1 MGPGGAKCARGG
13 TVPPAVNAFR
23 KRLARTYERFARRR
37 RRRRGAL
44 ASGAKS
50 PLGASAYRSIRTTG
64 RMMTAADSDL
74 YAIGL
79 DRRPLGRGSGKLLT
93 VPIVAPVP

>member
-1 MGPGGAKCARGG
+1 
-13 TVPPAVNAFR
+13 VPPAVNAFR

-74 YAIGL
+74 SAIGL
-79 DRRPLGRGSGKLLT
+79 DRRALGRASGKLIT
-93 VPIVAPVP
+93 VPISLPPSPDGWTPQSGSCAI